1 MNLVENKDGVGVKEG
16 DVRAKDGEVPGL
28 NIYHLEGSVQYQ

>member
-1 MNLVENKDGVGVKEG
+1 MKLVKNKDGVGVKES
-16 DVRAKDGEVPGL
+16 DVKAKDGEVAGQ